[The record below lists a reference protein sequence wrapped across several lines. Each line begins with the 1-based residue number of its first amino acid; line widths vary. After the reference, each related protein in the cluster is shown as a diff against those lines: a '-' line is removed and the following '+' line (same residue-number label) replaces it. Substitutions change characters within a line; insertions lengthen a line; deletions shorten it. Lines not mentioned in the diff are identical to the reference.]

1 MARSSSRG
9 TKSFFSRPAGARLL
23 LRVVLTAVV
32 LAPFFSGAQDS
43 ARVKVHSPR
52 RATLYSAVLPGLG
65 QAYNKKYWK
74 IPVIYAGFGAFAYM
88 ASFNAREYDL
98 FRDAYNH
105 KTTYASTEPPVN
117 DYEARYTTEALKSG
131 RDYYR
136 RNRDLDYILA
146 SLWYILNV
154 IDATVDAHLFDWE
167 VGEDLSVSLHPG
179 PVRVEGSGFP
189 ATGITFSIALP

>member
-1 MARSSSRG
+1 
-9 TKSFFSRPAGARLL
+9 LY
-23 LRVVLTAVV
+23 RVVLPVAM
-32 LAPFFSGAQDS
+32 LAPFFAGAQDS

-74 IPVIYAGFGAFAYM
+74 IPVIYAGFGTFAYM
-88 ASFNAREYDL
+88 VSFNAHEYDL

-105 KTTYASTEPPVN
+105 KTIYGDLEPPVN

-131 RDYYR
+131 KDYYR

-146 SLWYILNV
+146 SIWYVLNV

-167 VGEDLSVSLHPG
+167 VGEDLAISLRPG
-179 PVRVEGSGFP
+179 PVRVEGGGFP
-189 ATGITFSIALP
+189 AGGITLSVALP